1 MLSVSEFKKKYPQ
14 YNHIDDRELVAN
26 LYNTFYTEKM
36 SEQDFYQGMGVPL
49 NADAGSDWV
58 PDNDYLGLGS
68 EIVKGVGRGFTKGL
82 LSSGA
87 GLAEIADAA
96 TDLVGLDDLIDSGDE
111 NELIRLANEGKKAI
125 DDSIGVGDKY
135 KDNWLIKF
143 GEGLGSMGSF
153 FVPGGVAG
161 IAGKAASG
169 LKAAK
174 YAATLTTS
182 TAGVGAGADE
192 QVQRI
197 NAARDRGVDVSD
209 AQQDISTLLGGLV
222 GVTESIAPLSI
233 LKKIKRFK
241 DPVKNQEAFSAV
253 TSALKAGTTEGLQ
266 EVVANIAQS
275 GIQNLV
281 YDENVPYTE
290 SLWDDFTV
298 GGASGALLDA
308 VTTGIFKRRSRLTKD
323 VDRERERQ
331 FREEEDQQTKE
342 LYDRAEAAQIAA
354 KADALAAQEKEYK
367 KILSAEELALWSE
380 QRGIQEQAAKVRFDP
395 QAPYGGK
402 EVGIPEAATEYADQL
417 ARAAIRGNDVFPES
431 GMFNLVEEGVPGK
444 VQYKVVHS
452 ETGEQYGE
460 PSDIYEFSVHL
471 MSNLN
476 NQLLN
481 RRINKS
487 IIEAMDIAPEAYS
500 PEQAESLYRIG
511 QRLNRPSRYTITSA
525 VLNEAA
531 DTTNGPKSPY
541 REEATIDSLHQE
553 QYGVPP
559 YTHDGKKIYKDLK
572 NLTASQQLNFD
583 RVERGFKE
591 TNEFTLEEASQVL
604 GDKYSNVFDIL
615 IGIREPEVEGLDFGS
630 VGRRLA
636 KSRKEYQDSKRT
648 KEEVRNRLQSKNIT
662 SDLKAPEVEYVF
674 EKIVNETDID
684 KMSPSQRM
692 FLSKELKSF
701 PIIGEPAALPDF
713 RPKPYTRNQ
722 YDAVLKHVTDTGEG
736 TLLNI
741 ERALDGAGSSE
752 RIKTIAASI
761 HKDLKKAGLILDN
774 EGNVSAPPLLPPPPP
789 PIEEFVPTAEPYK
802 EAVSEEA
809 RQLEK
814 NLKKTLRGAGLNDI
828 RIKVLDVLKKPRH
841 GTITREGEVI
851 FSGDEATLEQRTEG
865 FYRPR
870 TRTIFLA
877 LDRVNQSARDST
889 PQARAAALTDILNHE
904 VIHGVRGLD
913 LWTGKEWALLEN
925 LAKKKV
931 VPGTGNVTFYQMMS
945 DPKKSPYP
953 DLNRVAQMEEAVAAL
968 IRAGKRDKALFT
980 GKPRTLANRLF
991 EFFER
996 TGNAIRG
1003 TGFQSFGDVIEKLD
1017 SGEIGSRKRGEIR
1030 TLRATESRRG
1040 VVPERGIGI
1049 ERDSVLAPQT
1059 GADELSD
1066 EAIYARK
1073 ARLEAVGADDI
1084 IGSGDERVEAFLRA
1098 AGDNNSADLM
1108 AAEVPRGADEGIAPL
1123 DGEEAGEKGEG
1134 RQFTEP
1140 EQAKYSRRYTLDQ
1153 ESIDQPPLSWQTKDQ
1168 NFIDANWNNRVVYQ
1182 LADKFIDLKHAE
1194 EAINDYRASLGLA
1207 PILAKDSVY
1216 TGEESISGK
1225 IGEEIRLFEDERK
1238 NPLGEKIAAYNAIDE
1253 IDEFL
1258 IFRHAIERNKK
1269 MEMRDSS
1276 RDAEKK
1282 PGSGSLKTGEQL
1294 TDSFVKR
1301 KMKERYGLDWDD
1313 ASQTWEGGNQRA
1325 RELMDIA
1332 ADVDQIV
1339 NETMDRVVIG
1349 GLIDK
1354 DSADTISNTYKY
1366 YTPLRGKAIEDD
1378 FAEQIILGSGL
1389 STKGKEALYALG
1401 RESASESP
1409 LGHVLLSAERGIV
1422 RSLKNKEFGEK
1433 LYNLVKAHPNDSY
1446 WSIIDKD
1453 NKEYERKLEY
1463 VYMGNDPK
1471 KYGTSPKGEG
1481 NAEYL
1486 RKVVLRP
1493 TQASLDSDLIG
1504 AKIDGEQVYIR
1515 INNPRLRNA
1524 IVSMDVGTVDNMISK
1539 FGIVNRWLSMVNTTL
1554 SPSFMLGNFPR
1565 DIQTAIYNVIGE
1577 QNMSKGKAKD
1587 QKLITK
1593 IIKDT
1598 IPSVGV
1604 FWKGVRN
1611 WNEKDGT
1618 FRGNITGISSQDL
1631 ADLKEFLGAGAKADW
1646 FHSRPPEDQIKT
1658 IRSMVEMAQGT
1669 MKGNFKKRFKY
1680 IMEFIEDANASVE
1693 NGVRFATFK
1702 ESRNQL
1708 LDAGIDRSEAVARA
1722 ASLAKN
1728 LTINFNRKG
1737 MSGDAANSLFLF
1749 FNASV
1754 QGVSNL
1760 ARGLNVFSKEGS
1772 RIKQGAV
1779 ASLVGLGALL
1789 ALRAE
1794 EESEEDPET
1803 GRSYFSQIPSYV
1815 KNRNIVI
1822 MADPKLADKTGTS
1835 NTYVGKDGKEYQG
1848 AQGYYTIPLPY
1859 GYNLFHVLGQTL
1871 FEISNDHLSVEEGA
1885 GNIVE
1890 TFLSS
1895 FSPVG
1900 MSVVPTVAQPFKEIW
1915 QNKNFFGAPIYR
1927 ENYPGDPAPTPAS
1940 HLSMRTTLAPFKV
1953 AAETMNALLGEGS
1966 EHVSG
1971 PLDLSP
1977 DVLEHLTEFALGGMG
1992 KFGLRS
1998 VKALEKWAKD
2008 EDVKARDIPFLRRFV
2023 GEAEGDQES
2032 MVDFFE
2038 REIRV
2043 GQRVKRYDALT
2054 GKERI
2059 KYGKDNRA
2067 YIQTKGHLDRINKQL
2082 RKLRRMRKEAA
2093 ALAPLSPDNAIKSA
2107 EIVRLIED
2115 RIQDNYNN
2123 FNRFY
2128 DEKVGRTK

>member
-1 MLSVSEFKKKYPQ
+1 LTGDNRYTTIDVWESRFIRSYFDGLFEERTGLPSVAAEDVLF
-14 YNHIDDRELVAN
+14 
-26 LYNTFYTEKM
+26 
-36 SEQDFYQGMGVPL
+36 QDFSKMFKEEFEKRSKAK
-49 NADAGSDWV
+49 AD
-58 PDNDYLGLGS
+58 P
-68 EIVKGVGRGFTKGL
+68 
-82 LSSGA
+82 
-87 GLAEIADAA
+87 
-96 TDLVGLDDLIDSGDE
+96 
-111 NELIRLANEGKKAI
+111 
-125 DDSIGVGDKY
+125 
-135 KDNWLIKF
+135 
-143 GEGLGSMGSF
+143 
-153 FVPGGVAG
+153 
-161 IAGKAASG
+161 
-169 LKAAK
+169 
-174 YAATLTTS
+174 ATLQ
-182 TAGVGAGADE
+182 AM
-192 QVQRI
+192 RWFYMI
-197 NAARDRGVDVSD
+197 NAAKEAGYSGASTNETISELTDKYIKRARASSDRG
-209 AQQDISTLLGGLV
+209 
-222 GVTESIAPLSI
+222 
-233 LKKIKRFK
+233 
-241 DPVKNQEAFSAV
+241 
-253 TSALKAGTTEGLQ
+253 
-266 EVVANIAQS
+266 
-275 GIQNLV
+275 
-281 YDENVPYTE
+281 
-290 SLWDDFTV
+290 
-298 GGASGALLDA
+298 
-308 VTTGIFKRRSRLTKD
+308 
-323 VDRERERQ
+323 
-331 FREEEDQQTKE
+331 
-342 LYDRAEAAQIAA
+342 
-354 KADALAAQEKEYK
+354 
-367 KILSAEELALWSE
+367 
-380 QRGIQEQAAKVRFDP
+380 
-395 QAPYGGK
+395 
-402 EVGIPEAATEYADQL
+402 
-417 ARAAIRGNDVFPES
+417 
-431 GMFNLVEEGVPGK
+431 
-444 VQYKVVHS
+444 
-452 ETGEQYGE
+452 
-460 PSDIYEFSVHL
+460 
-471 MSNLN
+471 
-476 NQLLN
+476 
-481 RRINKS
+481 
-487 IIEAMDIAPEAYS
+487 
-500 PEQAESLYRIG
+500 
-511 QRLNRPSRYTITSA
+511 
-525 VLNEAA
+525 
-531 DTTNGPKSPY
+531 
-541 REEATIDSLHQE
+541 
-553 QYGVPP
+553 
-559 YTHDGKKIYKDLK
+559 
-572 NLTASQQLNFD
+572 
-583 RVERGFKE
+583 
-591 TNEFTLEEASQVL
+591 
-604 GDKYSNVFDIL
+604 
-615 IGIREPEVEGLDFGS
+615 
-630 VGRRLA
+630 
-636 KSRKEYQDSKRT
+636 
-648 KEEVRNRLQSKNIT
+648 
-662 SDLKAPEVEYVF
+662 
-674 EKIVNETDID
+674 
-684 KMSPSQRM
+684 
-692 FLSKELKSF
+692 
-701 PIIGEPAALPDF
+701 
-713 RPKPYTRNQ
+713 
-722 YDAVLKHVTDTGEG
+722 
-736 TLLNI
+736 
-741 ERALDGAGSSE
+741 
-752 RIKTIAASI
+752 
-761 HKDLKKAGLILDN
+761 
-774 EGNVSAPPLLPPPPP
+774 
-789 PIEEFVPTAEPYK
+789 
-802 EAVSEEA
+802 
-809 RQLEK
+809 
-814 NLKKTLRGAGLNDI
+814 RGAGYD
-828 RIKVLDVLKKPRH
+828 
-841 GTITREGEVI
+841 
-851 FSGDEATLEQRTEG
+851 A
-865 FYRPR
+865 
-870 TRTIFLA
+870 
-877 LDRVNQSARDST
+877 T
-889 PQARAAALTDILNHE
+889 PQE
-904 VIHGVRGLD
+904 VR
-913 LWTGKEWALLEN
+913 
-925 LAKKKV
+925 
-931 VPGTGNVTFYQMMS
+931 
-945 DPKKSPYP
+945 
-953 DLNRVAQMEEAVAAL
+953 EE
-968 IRAGKRDKALFT
+968 
-980 GKPRTLANRLF
+980 
-991 EFFER
+991 
-996 TGNAIRG
+996 
-1003 TGFQSFGDVIEKLD
+1003 
-1017 SGEIGSRKRGEIR
+1017 
-1030 TLRATESRRG
+1030 
-1040 VVPERGIGI
+1040 
-1049 ERDSVLAPQT
+1049 
-1059 GADELSD
+1059 
-1066 EAIYARK
+1066 
-1073 ARLEAVGADDI
+1073 
-1084 IGSGDERVEAFLRA
+1084 
-1098 AGDNNSADLM
+1098 
-1108 AAEVPRGADEGIAPL
+1108 
-1123 DGEEAGEKGEG
+1123 GEG
-1134 RQFTEP
+1134 RQVTEP
-1140 EQAKYSRRYTLDQ
+1140 EQARYSRRYTLDQ
-1153 ESIDQPPLSWQTKDQ
+1153 ESADQPPLSWQTKDQ
-1168 NFIDANWNNRVVYQ
+1168 KFIDANWNNRVVYQ

-1194 EAINDYRASLGLA
+1194 GAINDYRASLGLA
-1207 PILAKDSVY
+1207 PILAKDSAY

-1238 NPLGEKIAAYNAIDE
+1238 TPLGEKIAAYNAIDE

-1389 STKGKEALYALG
+1389 STKGTEALYALG

-1471 KYGTSPKGEG
+1471 KYGKKYRTPPKGEG

-1539 FGIVNRWLSMVNTTL
+1539 FGIVNRWLSMVNTML
-1554 SPSFMLGNFPR
+1554 NPEFVLGNFPR
-1565 DIQTAIYNVIGE
+1565 DLQTAVYNVIGE
-1577 QNMSKGKAKD
+1577 QNMSNGKAKD
-1587 QKLITK
+1587 QKLIAK
-1593 IIKDT
+1593 ILKDT

-1604 FWKGVRN
+1604 FWKGMRN

-1631 ADLKEFLGAGAKADW
+1631 ADLKEYLGAGAKADW

-1702 ESRNQL
+1702 EARNQW

-1772 RIKQGAV
+1772 RIKQGVV

-1815 KNRNIVI
+1815 KNRNAIV

-1859 GYNLFHVLGQTL
+1859 GYNLFHVVGQTL

-1977 DVLEHLTEFALGGMG
+1977 DVLEHLTEFAFGGMG
-1992 KFGLRS
+1992 HFGLRS
-1998 VKALEKWAKD
+1998 VKVLEKWAKD
-2008 EDVKARDIPFLRRFV
+2008 EDVKARDIPFLRRLV

-2038 REIRV
+2038 RAIRV

-2067 YIQTKGHLDRINKQL
+2067 YIQTKGHLDRINKRL

-2123 FNRFY
+2123 FNKFY